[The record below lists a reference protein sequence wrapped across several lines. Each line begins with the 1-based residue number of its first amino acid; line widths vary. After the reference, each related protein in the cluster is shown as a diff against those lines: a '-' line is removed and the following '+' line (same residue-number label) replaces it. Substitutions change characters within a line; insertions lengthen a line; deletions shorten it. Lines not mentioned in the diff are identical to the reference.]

1 MATVVRGARATNS
14 GMNSNRLKVDMGNLY
29 ELEDSQGALYVTGN
43 VLGGGRAKSYE
54 VRWQT
59 DELRPKFD
67 AVNNG
72 GGYSSGATSI
82 VVDNIKYFQIGDLIK
97 VTRTG
102 EVLYVSAVTD
112 GSSTLTVTRSWGAT
126 AAAAITDDDE
136 ILIIGPHYDEN
147 AQLQSARTTT
157 EVDYT
162 NQTAIWR
169 HNFEVSGTHQAIA
182 NAGGHFHGSDVAY
195 QRKKMLL
202 EHKRDIN
209 LACLFSESGSSG
221 TRRSMMGM
229 IEFIKTYGVGRVN
242 STSAVTFSVFMT
254 AAKTAT
260 RFNNKRM
267 VVICSRQFAQIVTE
281 WGLANNVHIH
291 LEVGAK
297 SFGLDVMKITT
308 PHGTFSL
315 LVDDALEGTEYSQYA
330 ICVATDEKGGPKWKW
345 LRQTTLMKDRQED
358 DQDGYE
364 EEVLT
369 EGTMELGNPQY
380 HYLFDNANTSS

>member
-1 MATVVRGARATNS
+1 MTTAVRGARTTNS
-14 GMNSNRLKVDMGNLY
+14 GMAPSRLKIDMGNLY

-43 VLGGGRAKSYE
+43 VLGGGRAKSFE
-54 VRWQT
+54 VKWHT

-72 GGYSSGATSI
+72 AGYTAADTSV
-82 VVDNIKYFQIGDLIK
+82 VVDNVKFFAIGDLAK

-102 EVLYVSAVTD
+102 EVIYISAVNDAT
-112 GSSTLTVTRSWGAT
+112 GALTVTRSWGAT
-126 AAAAITDDDE
+126 AAAAIVDNDE

-147 AQLQSARTTT
+147 AQLQSARSTT
-157 EVDYT
+157 EVQYT

-182 NAGGHFHGSDVAY
+182 EAGGHEHGSDVAY

-209 LACLFSESGSSG
+209 LACLFSEQGASG
-221 TRRSMMGM
+221 TRRSMMGI

-242 STSAVTFSVFMT
+242 STSGVSFSVFMT
-254 AAKTAT
+254 AARTAT
-260 RFNNKRM
+260 RYNNKRM
-267 VVICSRQFAQIVTE
+267 VIICSRLFAQIVTE

-297 SFGLDVMKITT
+297 TFGLDVMKITT

-315 LVDDALEGTEYSQYA
+315 LVDDALEGTEYSQFA

-345 LRQTTLMKDRQED
+345 LRQTTLLKNRQED

-364 EEVLT
+364 EEVIT
-369 EGTMELGNPQY
+369 EGTMELGNPQF

>member
-126 AAAAITDDDE
+126 AAAAINDDDE